1 MEKPFDSLGYKAM
14 RIVILHFLKPAIE
27 AGERKI
33 KARQISRWWRR
44 ASGHHEGFHLYK
56 PQLHGGQCWTPP
68 GSWRIRKCVH
78 GCCEKIPRRIMHHYA
93 MDEIKTRALMGDK
106 MTGNWRGFWTRSACI
121 CNERPAHIIIDY
133 LRKYNH
139 SAMVYY
145 ILAGDYISPM
155 IRMKIS
161 NYLTNRLCPK
171 E

>member
-1 MEKPFDSLGYKAM
+1 
-14 RIVILHFLKPAIE
+14 
-27 AGERKI
+27 
-33 KARQISRWWRR
+33 
-44 ASGHHEGFHLYK
+44 
-56 PQLHGGQCWTPP
+56 
-68 GSWRIRKCVH
+68 
-78 GCCEKIPRRIMHHYA
+78 
-93 MDEIKTRALMGDK
+93 MGDK